1 LNIIIRTYEPKD
13 KLACLAAFKSNV
25 PQYFT
30 YDEVNKFDEWLDNMG
45 TANYYVLEI
54 EGKIAGCGGFAYTA
68 SDNEVRFTWGLV
80 DKQFHKKGLG
90 KQLFGYRIEKIKELY
105 PNAPIALD
113 TTQHSYL
120 FFEKLGFK
128 VEKITEN
135 FYAPGMDRYDM
146 KFI

>member
-1 LNIIIRTYEPKD
+1 MS
-13 KLACLAAFKSNV
+13 A
-25 PQYFT
+25 
-30 YDEVNKFDEWLDNMG
+30 
-45 TANYYVLEI
+45 ANYYVLEI

-68 SDNEVRFTWGLV
+68 TDNEVRFTWGLV
-80 DKQFHKKGLG
+80 DKQFQKKGLG
-90 KQLFGYRIEKIKELY
+90 KQLLEFRIDRIKELY
-105 PNAPIALD
+105 PGIPIALD

-135 FYAPGMDRYDM
+135 FYAQGMDRYDM